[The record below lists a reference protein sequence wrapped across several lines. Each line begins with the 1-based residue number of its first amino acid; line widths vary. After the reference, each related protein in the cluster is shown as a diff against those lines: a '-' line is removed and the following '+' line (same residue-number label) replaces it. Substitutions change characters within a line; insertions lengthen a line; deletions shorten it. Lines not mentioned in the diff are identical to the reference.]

1 MNIKR
6 VMVVGTMI
14 VAISFGGINWNKTT
28 VNAMPVAKWSST
40 GVADKDELLDA
51 LNQESEEELYAA
63 LYDGKSLKEIAAA
76 KNGDLERVINLQ
88 IAELTR
94 QLDQRLASGSISSL
108 QYSAQRAELK
118 ELVTESALATYG

>member
-1 MNIKR
+1 MNIQR

-40 GVADKDELLDA
+40 GVADKDELLTA

-76 KNGDLERVINLQ
+76 NNGDLEHVINLQ
-88 IAELTR
+88 VAELTW